1 MKPLKKRNLFW
12 IIPLLF
18 MLILNFSGCLQMRDS
33 DRKIAKKLAK
43 KHLIP
48 RFHNYTEGKQTI
60 HYWDI
65 PNTDKPL
72 VMFVH
77 GSPGSS
83 TALMAIATDSLLTA
97 NFMPVLVDRPGFGYS
112 NFGHAEPSLS
122 RQSELLAGVLKSY
135 PNKRKILVGHSLGG
149 PIIAKM
155 AMDFPDEIDAL
166 VILAG
171 SIDPA
176 LEPYEWHRK
185 PMSSKFIRWMIP
197 KAFTASNDEILPTK
211 AELEKMLPDWEK
223 IKIPIVVIQ
232 GTKDGFVPK
241 GNADFAKRM
250 AKNAPVKL
258 RMLPGQS
265 HFFPFTKPEIVVEEL
280 MLLR

>member
-1 MKPLKKRNLFW
+1 M
-12 IIPLLF
+12 
-18 MLILNFSGCLQMRDS
+18 QMRDS
-33 DRKIAKKLAK
+33 DRKITEKLAK
-43 KHLIP
+43 KKLNP
-48 RFHNYTEGKQTI
+48 QFHNYTNGKQTI

-65 PNTDKPL
+65 PNSDKPL

-83 TALMAIATDSLLTA
+83 TALINIATDSVITA
-97 NFMPVLVDRPGFGYS
+97 NFMPVLVDRSGFGYS
-112 NFGHAEPSLS
+112 NFGQAEKSFA
-122 RQSELLAGVLKSY
+122 RQSELLAGVLKLY
-135 PNKRKILVGHSLGG
+135 PNRRKILVGHSLGG

-155 AMDFPDEIDAL
+155 TMDFPDEIDAI

-176 LEPYEWHRK
+176 LEPHEWHRK
-185 PMSSKFIRWMIP
+185 PMSSKLIRWMIP
-197 KAFTASNDEILPTK
+197 KAFTASNDEILHTK
-211 AELEKMLPDWEK
+211 AELTKMLRDWEK
-223 IKIPIVVIQ
+223 IKIPIIVIQ

-241 GNADFAKRM
+241 ENANFAKRM

-280 MLLR
+280 MKLR

>member
-1 MKPLKKRNLFW
+1 MKALKKRNLFW
-12 IIPLLF
+12 IIPLLIL
-18 MLILNFSGCLQMRDS
+18 LIINFSGCLQMRDS

-43 KHLIP
+43 KHLIA
-48 RFHNYTEGKQTI
+48 RFHNYTKGTQTI

-65 PNTDKPL
+65 SNPDKPIVL
-72 VMFVH
+72 FVH

-83 TALMAIATDSLLTA
+83 MALMGIATDTFITA

-112 NFGHAEPSLS
+112 NFGHAESS
-122 RQSELLAGVLKSY
+122 FARQSELLDAVLKSY
-135 PNKRKILVGHSLGG
+135 PNQRKILVGHSLGG
-149 PIIAKM
+149 PIIVKM
-155 AMDFPDEIDAL
+155 AMDFPDEIDAI

-197 KAFTASNDEILPTK
+197 KAFTASNDEILTTK
-211 AELEKMLPDWEK
+211 AELTKMLPDWEK
-223 IKIPIVVIQ
+223 IKIPIIVIQ

-241 GNADFAKRM
+241 ENADFAKRM
-250 AKNAPVKL
+250 AKKAQVKL

-265 HFFPFTKPEIVVEEL
+265 HFFPFTKPEIVMEEL